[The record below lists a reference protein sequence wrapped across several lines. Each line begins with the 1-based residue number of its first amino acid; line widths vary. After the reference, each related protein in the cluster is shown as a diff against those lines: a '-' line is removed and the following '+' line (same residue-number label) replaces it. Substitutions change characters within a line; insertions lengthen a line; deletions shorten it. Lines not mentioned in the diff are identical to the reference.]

1 MKRLLTTLVLLLLL
15 AFAGFKAAVWWLT
28 DQRMAEARSALEHQ
42 GVLSRGRIGSGLDG
56 HLVLSDGY
64 WQDFRLTQPLAFGR
78 VVFDAG
84 SPLALLR
91 ALLDPADLPLSW
103 TLQAEGLGLVLD
115 ANLLRNW
122 VTADGEDGQG
132 RPALMVLPCA
142 PDTRQQLGSGDL
154 MRMGITGLAGEA
166 LIRQDAD
173 GVRAELNTAGVGS
186 LELVWPGARLN
197 VRQPSATLSSTANAM
212 TVTLR
217 DGGLMRRVTA
227 YCARETG
234 LEPQA
239 WADRV
244 TAALAAGLRARGVAA
259 SEPLRALYRQ
269 WLLEGGELTL
279 SLWPSRP
286 WWGIPVRA
294 DAGEGAAWPVSYNG
308 RAVPG
313 LYLTALPP
321 STSPPEAV
329 VGSGS
334 PPPEAGAPDREG
346 WSEQP
351 LADADAWLG
360 YRIRVTLDTGK
371 VVEGRLDAVDE
382 RELSVARRMAG
393 GEVVYPILRRA
404 VSRLEI
410 GRPGRSH

>member
-1 MKRLLTTLVLLLLL
+1 
-15 AFAGFKAAVWWLT
+15 
-28 DQRMAEARSALEHQ
+28 
-42 GVLSRGRIGSGLDG
+42 
-56 HLVLSDGY
+56 
-64 WQDFRLTQPLAFGR
+64 
-78 VVFDAG
+78 
-84 SPLALLR
+84 
-91 ALLDPADLPLSW
+91 
-103 TLQAEGLGLVLD
+103 
-115 ANLLRNW
+115 
-122 VTADGEDGQG
+122 
-132 RPALMVLPCA
+132 
-142 PDTRQQLGSGDL
+142 
-154 MRMGITGLAGEA
+154 
-166 LIRQDAD
+166 
-173 GVRAELNTAGVGS
+173 
-186 LELVWPGARLN
+186 
-197 VRQPSATLSSTANAM
+197 
-212 TVTLR
+212 
-217 DGGLMRRVTA
+217 
-227 YCARETG
+227 
-234 LEPQA
+234 
-239 WADRV
+239 
-244 TAALAAGLRARGVAA
+244 
-259 SEPLRALYRQ
+259 
-269 WLLEGGELTL
+269 
-279 SLWPSRP
+279 
-286 WWGIPVRA
+286 VRA

-329 VGSGS
+329 VGPGS